1 MTPGPIPW
9 TAIDRYA
16 MRYGMDED
24 EFDFFKHVM
33 MRVDSRWLLHVRS
46 KGESGPTVEEDDDD

>member
-1 MTPGPIPW
+1 
-9 TAIDRYA
+9 
-16 MRYGMDED
+16 MDEE

-46 KGESGPTVEEDDDD
+46 KGEAGASEEVDDD